1 MATEKRK
8 IGETTDRAELAKQM
22 VEEYAVGLPINHR
35 ERLRLCLLIEEALGM
50 IYGIIDQADGEIW
63 IDGWG
68 AETRIRIDVS
78 AKPNAE
84 QQEALNAIA
93 GNGAAGSGRSF
104 MRTLGGLIL
113 DSMHHVKGRVK
124 GVLGRGIIEDG
135 AEESEWSLKAYRDH
149 LDGGDEDSRQ
159 ALEDLERSIVAH
171 IADDVILRMRG
182 GQVSLLI
189 IRHHL

>member
-1 MATEKRK
+1 
-8 IGETTDRAELAKQM
+8 
-22 VEEYAVGLPINHR
+22 
-35 ERLRLCLLIEEALGM
+35 
-50 IYGIIDQADGEIW
+50 
-63 IDGWG
+63 
-68 AETRIRIDVS
+68 
-78 AKPNAE
+78 
-84 QQEALNAIA
+84 
-93 GNGAAGSGRSF
+93 

-113 DSMHHVKGRVK
+113 DSMHHVKGKVK
-124 GVLGRGIIEDG
+124 GVLGRGITEDG

-189 IRHHL
+189 IRHHM